1 MDLAGAG
8 QKAHKQRPDRAA
20 ASLVHVKIEEKF
32 ILAPFGIDWGVWG
45 PVVMPFLLSRVF
57 LSKLQRICQKSSG
70 FLKQYRNGFPVLGKF
85 RTRP

>member
-45 PVVMPFLLSRVF
+45 PDRKSVV
-57 LSKLQRICQKSSG
+57 
-70 FLKQYRNGFPVLGKF
+70 
-85 RTRP
+85 

>member
-45 PVVMPFLLSRVF
+45 PVVMPFLLSRVSC
-57 LSKLQRICQKSSG
+57 L
-70 FLKQYRNGFPVLGKF
+70 NF
-85 RTRP
+85 REFAKKILDF

>member
-32 ILAPFGIDWGVWG
+32 ILAPFGIDWGCMG
-45 PVVMPFLLSRVF
+45 TSSYAISIISSFLV
-57 LSKLQRICQKSSG
+57 
-70 FLKQYRNGFPVLGKF
+70 
-85 RTRP
+85 

>member
-45 PVVMPFLLSRVF
+45 PVVMPFLLSR
-57 LSKLQRICQKSSG
+57 

-85 RTRP
+85 RTRQ